1 MASTTILLNWVDLS
15 MTELGFKVYKSTEP
29 FDVDN
34 LPPVLITLPP
44 DSQSYSDTSVE
55 YGETYYYMASVFN
68 ETDESFS
75 PLKKVICREDIMFSG
90 TSTDFHMLDSTGDPF
105 DVFKTNVRFP
115 GVSSDVIQTDVY
127 GNYYVI
133 ETISSTHGISK
144 YNSEF
149 NKEWTI
155 GLSGISQT
163 YFDIGLDGRLYVY
176 TRYAVRNR
184 HGSLIATNGLFVFD
198 KDGGYITHVDVATVT
213 TGRAILAIS
222 PDPEIVYL
230 HNGVSNLSRV
240 DLRDGSVISTSVSN
254 NVNSVHD
261 LFVDRN
267 FNLYFCGSNI
277 IRYSH
282 DLEQMVTFANGANY
296 AGGVITNDGTKIIAA
311 SNSNLRVYDAMSLE
325 LEETVSLPG
334 RIHGIVIDSNND
346 IYVNITNSYVIK
358 LDGETYSTLWTYTPA
373 NGGVHPNLLMKPGRL
388 YHNLSLSGV
397 KGEPL

>member
-34 LPPVLITLPP
+34 LPPLLITLTP

-55 YGETYYYMASVFN
+55 YGETYYYMVSVFN

-75 PLKKVICREDIMFSG
+75 PIKKVICREDIMFSG
-90 TSTDFHMLDSTGDPF
+90 SSTDVHMLDSTGDPF

-133 ETISSTHGISK
+133 ETISNTHGISK

-155 GLSGISQT
+155 GLSAIAQT

-176 TRYAVRNR
+176 TRDTVRNR
-184 HGSLIATNGLFVFD
+184 HGSNITSNGLFVFD
-198 KDGGYITHVDVATVT
+198 KDGEYITHVGATT
-213 TGRAILAIS
+213 ANTGRPMLAIS

-230 HNGVSNLSRV
+230 YDGASTLSRV
-240 DLRDGSVISTSVSN
+240 DLRDGSIISTSVSN
-254 NVNSVHD
+254 SVSGEHS

-282 DLEQMVTFANGANY
+282 DLEQMATFANSTNY
-296 AGGVITNDGTKIIAA
+296 AGGGITNDGIKIITA
-311 SNSNLRVYDAMSLE
+311 SNTNLRVYDAISLE

-346 IYVNITNSYVIK
+346 VYVNITNTYVIK
-358 LDGETYSTLWTYTPA
+358 LDGETYNTLWTYTPA
-373 NGGVHPNLLMKPGRL
+373 NGGAHPNLLMKPGRL